1 MNFARRLFLIAGL
14 YGLVVLVPQYFLEAK
29 TGSDY
34 PPAITHPE
42 YYYGFVGVG
51 VAWQALFLLI
61 SRDPVRYR
69 VAMIPAVLEKLLFG
83 LAVVL
88 LYLQHRVSA
97 RLLGFGSIDLFF
109 GALFILAYVKT
120 PAQSRNRW

>member
-1 MNFARRLFLIAGL
+1 MNFARRLFLIAGI

-29 TGSDY
+29 TGNDY

-51 VAWQALFLLI
+51 VAWQVLFLVI

-69 VAMIPAVLEKLLFG
+69 AAMIPAILEKLLWG
-83 LAVVL
+83 IAVVW
-88 LYLQHRVSA
+88 LYLQHRASSL
-97 RLLGFGSIDLFF
+97 LLGFGSIDLLL
-109 GALFILAYVKT
+109 GALFIFAYMKT